1 MTATQELPRVKWRFR
16 FPIGGFL
23 SGMLGGFGVL
33 IFLQQSA
40 VLYPELMTTIAF
52 VVGGGVLTV
61 LMRNIASR
69 IGVSRLNARL
79 TTLERQMA
87 AAGAAPVDDAAP
99 AYAEPA
105 PVATPAPAPVA
116 APAVEPEVDDVHDAH
131 EPVADAADPWVAT
144 HVVPAKGMSAWS
156 EADKSAPP
164 VTELEPGLE
173 LRVLE
178 RANGLAHV
186 EAYNG
191 WTAWVDSR
199 SLRRKHG

>member
-16 FPIGGFL
+16 FPIGGFVF
-23 SGMLGGFGVL
+23 GMIGGFGVL

-40 VLYPELMTTIAF
+40 VLYPELSTTIAF
-52 VVGGGVLTV
+52 VLGGGVLTV
-61 LMRNIASR
+61 LVRNVASR
-69 IGVSRLNARL
+69 VGVSRLNARL
-79 TTLERQMA
+79 TKLERQMA
-87 AAGAAPVDDAAP
+87 TAGAAPVDTAA
-99 AYAEPA
+99 AA
-105 PVATPAPAPVA
+105 PVAAAPAPVA
-116 APAVEPEVDDVHDAH
+116 AAPPVAEPVIEEAVEDVH
-131 EPVADAADPWVAT
+131 EPVADPADPWVAT
-144 HVVPAKGMSAWS
+144 HLVPSKGMSAWS
-156 EADKSAPP
+156 EADKSGPP
-164 VTELEPGLE
+164 VTQLEAGLE